1 VPEGEHIG
9 RIGAAV
15 LVGGAGELIVSWLSG
30 SIKVSRRQL
39 VDDATE
45 LFLAIGEAAA
55 KLASTRPK
63 R

>member
-1 VPEGEHIG
+1 
-9 RIGAAV
+9 
-15 LVGGAGELIVSWLSG
+15 VSWLSG